1 MSTTHTVVRNDQPDS
16 WLQRISSGLVAL
28 PIACFVLFVFTYAVN
43 VPWLDDID
51 AFLGFILAYTDATTL
66 AGKVDSILIP
76 NNEHRIVAA
85 KLITLAMYY
94 LTGEVNFRW
103 LILIALMF
111 ILGILA
117 LFVRVFNSIRLPL
130 LAFIPVS
137 FFLLQPQYHLTSLW
151 SIPGLQH
158 PVVVFLTLTAMYLL
172 TRTGRGQFAGAL
184 GLQVL
189 ATLSMS
195 NGLMGWVAG
204 AVILLLSRNWSRLGG
219 WLAGGAVT
227 IWVYFHNF
235 QSGGR
240 TSESLAYSLSHPLQA
255 IAAFFSF
262 TGSILDW
269 LPMLKTNSRYA
280 LPTLAGLVFTVVVLM
295 LVYRMNRS
303 VWVNRR
309 SEVGT
314 PLERRRLFFN
324 GCYIFLFGNAAIIA
338 LLRLRYGFDVMVVS
352 NYTIYSAVLAAVV
365 YLNVLSEYPDRQ
377 HQQRYFRI
385 GLLVSLS
392 IWLFGYGFYWPKVA
406 HRKQMLLTSAVNQKH
421 NGIGLGPTWG
431 TPFADMAHSV
441 MDESVSRGIYHY
453 PVGEITPIESF
464 LAPQSGRAE
473 TDSCLT
479 MQVSG
484 GGYSYQV
491 RTEANAFPA
500 TAPQAT
506 VLIQSTRNTVLFASE
521 VPFRFANFWFN
532 QSVTSIEAEV
542 ITIALAPGQYKVGV
556 LVPMEPKNPVKFS
569 CRTLTIP

>member
-1 MSTTHTVVRNDQPDS
+1 MSITYTVVRNNQPDS
-16 WLQRISSGLVAL
+16 WLQRISPGLVAL

-51 AFLGFILAYTDATTL
+51 AFLGYMLAYLDAPTL

-76 NNEHRIVAA
+76 NNEHRIVGA

-103 LILIALMF
+103 LILIALVF

-117 LFVRVFNSIRLPL
+117 LFTRVFRSMRLPL
-130 LAFIPVS
+130 LAFVPVP

-151 SIPGLQH
+151 TIPGLQH
-158 PVVVFLTLTAMYLL
+158 PVVVFLTLSAMYLL
-172 TRTGRGQFAGAL
+172 TRTGRGHFAAAL
-184 GLQVL
+184 ALQVL

-195 NGLMGWVAG
+195 NGLMGWVG
-204 AVILLLSRNWSRLGG
+204 GGVILLLSRNWSRLGG
-219 WLAGGAVT
+219 WLAGCVVT
-227 IWVYFHNF
+227 VWVYFHNF

-262 TGSILDW
+262 TGSIFDW
-269 LPMLKTNSRYA
+269 LPTLKTNTRYGP
-280 LPTLAGLVFTVVVLM
+280 PTLAGLIFTVLVL
-295 LVYRMNRS
+295 LLIFRMNRS
-303 VWVNRR
+303 VWAAGR
-309 SEVGT
+309 SVAT
-314 PLERRRLFFN
+314 SALEKRRLFFN

-352 NYTIYSAVLAAVV
+352 NYTIYSAVLAAVI
-365 YLNVLSEYPDRQ
+365 YLNILSEYPHRQ
-377 HQQRYFRI
+377 QYLRI

-464 LAPQSGRAE
+464 LTPQSGRVA

-479 MQVSG
+479 MDVAG
-484 GGYSYQV
+484 GGYSYKV
-491 RTEANAFPA
+491 RTEPDAFPA
-500 TAPQAT
+500 TASQAT
-506 VLIQSTRNTVLFASE
+506 VLIQSARNTVLFASE
-521 VPFRFANFWFN
+521 VPFRFANFWLN
-532 QSVTSIEAEV
+532 QPVTSVEAEV

-556 LVPMEPKNPVKFS
+556 LVPMEPKKPVRFS
-569 CRTLTIP
+569 CRTVTIP

>member
-1 MSTTHTVVRNDQPDS
+1 MSITHTVVRKDQPDS
-16 WLQRISSGLVAL
+16 WLQRISPGLVAL

-66 AGKVDSILIP
+66 AGKVDNILIP

-103 LILIALMF
+103 LILIALVF

-117 LFVRVFNSIRLPL
+117 LFVRVFKSMRLPL
-130 LAFIPVS
+130 LTFVPVP

-158 PVVVFLTLTAMYLL
+158 PVVVFLTLSAMYLL
-172 TRTGRGQFAGAL
+172 TRTGRGYFAAAL
-184 GLQVL
+184 LLQVL

-204 AVILLLSRNWSRLGG
+204 AIILLLSRNWSRLGG
-219 WLAGGAVT
+219 WLAGSVVT
-227 IWVYFHNF
+227 VWVYFHNF

-262 TGSILDW
+262 TGSIFDW

-280 LPTLAGLVFTVVVLM
+280 PPTLAGLIFTLVVLI

-303 VWVNRR
+303 VWAAGRFVVT
-309 SEVGT
+309 S
-314 PLERRRLFFN
+314 PLDKRRLFFN

-352 NYTIYSAVLAAVV
+352 NYTIYSAVLSAVI
-365 YLNVLSEYPDRQ
+365 YLNILSEYPDRQ
-377 HQQRYFRI
+377 QYLWI
-385 GLLVSLS
+385 GLVVSFM

-406 HRKQMLLTSAVNQKH
+406 HRKQMLLTNAVNQKH
-421 NGIGLGPTWG
+421 NSIGLGPTWG

-441 MDESVSRGIYHY
+441 MDESVRRGIYHY
-453 PVGEITPIESF
+453 PVGDITPVEAF
-464 LAPQSGRAE
+464 LTPQPGNAL

-479 MQVSG
+479 MQVAG

-500 TAPQAT
+500 TTPQAT
-506 VLIQSTRNTVLFASE
+506 VLIQSAQHTVLFASE
-521 VPFRFANFWFN
+521 VPFRFANFWLN
-532 QSVTSIEAEV
+532 KPATSVEAEV

-556 LVPMEPKNPVKFS
+556 LVPLEPTNPVKFS